1 VTDRTSVLLA
11 AVGLLTG
18 VAVAADPSL
27 GPVVQVPVDAGT
39 AALLQLPISQVTA
52 PVALLAAGGLFGRLA
67 NQLVDKLHNWRPH
80 IIVEH
85 RHIHVADPAAEGD
98 R

>member
-1 VTDRTSVLLA
+1 MTDRTSLLLA

-18 VAVAADPSL
+18 VAVAADPAL
-27 GPVVQVPVDAGT
+27 GPVVQLPVDAGT

-52 PVALLAAGGLFGRLA
+52 PVAFLAAGGLFGRLA
-67 NQLVDKLHNWRPH
+67 HQMVDKLKGWRPH
-80 IIVEH
+80 IVIEHVH
-85 RHIHVADPAAEGD
+85 RHEDGPAEGE

>member
-1 VTDRTSVLLA
+1 MTDRTSILLA
-11 AVGLLTG
+11 AAGLLTG
-18 VAVAADPSL
+18 VAVAADPTL

-52 PVALLAAGGLFGRLA
+52 PVAFLAAGGLFGRLA
-67 NQLVDKLHNWRPH
+67 HQLADKLKGWRPH

-85 RHIHVADPAAEGD
+85 RHLHAPAPTAEGD

>member
-1 VTDRTSVLLA
+1 MTDRTSLLLA
-11 AVGLLTG
+11 AAGLLTG
-18 VAVAADPSL
+18 VAVAADPAL

-67 NQLVDKLHNWRPH
+67 NQLVDKLRGWRPH
-80 IIVEH
+80 VVIE
-85 RHIHVADPAAEGD
+85 HIHRQEAGPLEGD